1 MNFMLDYLIGKI
13 EKHFLVGSNLLC
25 YKKESWIFGLIEQ
38 RKNFYE
44 GTKNIITK
52 YICFS
57 CNMKNWVV
65 FLGSLCVRQWHIR
78 TTPGLLESL
87 PSSFEA
93 YNCEK
98 RGEQFSQVSKR
109 EKEKNRNTQTTQ
121 LVALINYD
129 DCIFE
134 FLTTPNKGIIIVYL
148 HFPNEAKY
156 CTSTKKGFLFL
167 QGASAS
173 VKCKHSCLL

>member
-1 MNFMLDYLIGKI
+1 
-13 EKHFLVGSNLLC
+13 
-25 YKKESWIFGLIEQ
+25 
-38 RKNFYE
+38 
-44 GTKNIITK
+44 
-52 YICFS
+52 
-57 CNMKNWVV
+57 MKNWV

-109 EKEKNRNTQTTQ
+109 EKNRNTQTTQ
-121 LVALINYD
+121 HVALINYD

-167 QGASAS
+167 QGASA
-173 VKCKHSCLL
+173 KCKHSCLLNDYCLSGFPSRTTRNQGLTPSLCWKMISISKYVNQIWKLSKL